1 MKVGEVA
8 SLIETEHPELLRQ
21 GHFRAPTKRCT
32 AWVVVRK
39 PSADHRFYE
48 ATIKAQTP
56 GVAAWAAHHA
66 QHSWSSNSAQQ
77 AALKFMVGWLAEADL
92 ADNSITVPNRDMM
105 GVLEPYAGTFMRNGL
120 CRIWCPKCDFDF
132 LQEEIRQ
139 SNAQR
144 RPRATLQQIA
154 FSGCAGAAT

>member
-1 MKVGEVA
+1 
-8 SLIETEHPELLRQ
+8 
-21 GHFRAPTKRCT
+21 
-32 AWVVVRK
+32 
-39 PSADHRFYE
+39 
-48 ATIKAQTP
+48 
-56 GVAAWAAHHA
+56 
-66 QHSWSSNSAQQ
+66 
-77 AALKFMVGWLAEADL
+77 MVGWLAEADL